1 MKTRRSRQK
10 RKIAQEPACPQIEM
24 ENGLRILARII
35 ARRLSKR
42 SDAGDSNTETKP
54 ENLSTAL

>member
-1 MKTRRSRQK
+1 
-10 RKIAQEPACPQIEM
+10 M

-42 SDAGDSNTETKP
+42 SDAGYSNTDTKP